1 MRKSYKQTSYTLLK
15 NGLVVDGTGQ
25 KGMTGNVLING
36 PNIEEISRQAIDVD
50 GEIID
55 CTGKVIAPGFI
66 DIHSHQDWFLPS
78 KEHNKFT
85 SPFTSQGITTFIGGN
100 CGFAPAGFK
109 KDSPHKGEI
118 EHTLFRFFR
127 AGLDKLPWDSIEE
140 YFKHLSREGIS
151 HNLSNFA
158 GYNTTRGSIKAL
170 KPDPMRA
177 DEMKDLLWL
186 LEEAMDQGAKGV
198 SLGLQYEP
206 GIFAT
211 TNELGEIA
219 RLVKRK
225 NKIITVHAKA
235 LSALS
240 GSYPLSL
247 NKSHNLQAI
256 QDMIDLARDTGVRL
270 QFSHLI
276 FVGTRTWGT
285 HEKALELFDRAMLE
299 GIDIKFDTYAHHGG
313 ASLLYVV
320 LPEWFIVR
328 APEVYNNSLALRR
341 LRFEMM
347 FAQRLLG
354 FGYGEMQVTYANHPE
369 LNEYNGMFLSDIA
382 SKRGLSPFENFID
395 FIKRGNRGVKVLM
408 HKHSNQKI
416 IEALMKHPASLFMTD
431 AWSEPE
437 GQQNPGAFGTFPRFL
452 QLARDKKLLSLEE
465 TIHKMT
471 GACASRV
478 GIKDRGTLKEG
489 LAADITVF
497 DWNTIRDNTTVEQPA
512 EPPTGIEFVFINGAQ
527 VLGNGK
533 ADGSLRPGVIL
544 I

>member
-1 MRKSYKQTSYTLLK
+1 MRESCRQASYTLLK
-15 NGLVVDGTGQ
+15 NGFIVDGTGQ
-25 KGMTGNVLING
+25 KGMTGNVLIDG
-36 PNIEEISRQAIDVD
+36 QKIKKISREAIDVD
-50 GEIID
+50 GDIID

-127 AGLDKLPWDSIEE
+127 AGFDKLPWDSIEE
-140 YFKHLSREGIS
+140 YFKHLSNEGIS
-151 HNLSNFA
+151 HNLANLA
-158 GYNTTRGSIKAL
+158 GYNITRGSIRGL
-170 KPDPMRA
+170 KPDPMGI

-211 TNELGEIA
+211 TNELKEIA

-235 LSALS
+235 LSVLS

-276 FVGTRTWGT
+276 FVGTKTWGT
-285 HEKALELFDRAMLE
+285 YEKALELFDKAMLE
-299 GIDIKFDTYAHHGG
+299 GIDIKFDTYAHNGG
-313 ASLLYVV
+313 ASLLYVI
-320 LPEWFIVR
+320 LPEWFV
-328 APEVYNNSLALRR
+328 AKVPEVCNNSLALRR
-341 LRFEMM
+341 LKFEMM
-347 FAQRLLG
+347 FAQRLVG
-354 FGYGEMQVTYANHPE
+354 FGYEDIQIVYANHPE

-395 FIKRGNRGVKVLM
+395 FIKKGNRGVKILM
-408 HKHSNQKI
+408 YKYSNQKI
-416 IEALMKHPASLFMTD
+416 IEALMKCDESLFMTD
-431 AWSEPE
+431 AFLEPE

-471 GACASRV
+471 GACASRF

-497 DWNTIRDNTTVEQPA
+497 DWNTVKDNTTVEQPTK
-512 EPPTGIEFVFINGAQ
+512 PPTGIEFVFINGTQ
-527 VLGNGK
+527 VLKDGK
-533 ADGSLRPGVIL
+533 ANGALRPGVIL
-544 I
+544 T

>member
-1 MRKSYKQTSYTLLK
+1 MQKSCNQASYTLLK

-25 KGMTGNVLING
+25 KGATGNVLING
-36 PNIEEISRQAIDVD
+36 PNIEKISQEAIDVD
-50 GEIID
+50 GQIID

-85 SPFTSQGITTFIGGN
+85 APFTSQGVTTFIGGN

-109 KDSPHKGEI
+109 KNSPHKSEI
-118 EHTLFRFFR
+118 EYTLFRFFR

-140 YFKHLSREGIS
+140 YFKYLSHTGIS
-151 HNLSNFA
+151 HNLAILA
-158 GYNTTRGSIKAL
+158 GYNITRGSIRAFES
-170 KPDPMRA
+170 DMEA
-177 DEMKDLLWL
+177 DEMKDMLWL

-198 SLGLQYEP
+198 SLGLGYEP

-211 TNELGEIA
+211 MNELKEIA

-247 NKSHNLQAI
+247 NKPHNLQAI

-276 FVGTRTWGT
+276 FVGTKTWET
-285 HEKALELFDRAMLE
+285 YEKALELFGRAILK
-299 GIDIKFDTYAHHGG
+299 GIDIRFDTYAHHGG
-313 ASLLYVV
+313 ASLLYVI
-320 LPEWFIVR
+320 LPEWFIAK
-328 APEVYNNSLALRR
+328 APEVYNSDLSLRR
-341 LRFEMM
+341 LKFEMM

-354 FGYGEMQVTYANHPE
+354 FGYGDIQVVYANHPE
-369 LNEYNGMFLSDIA
+369 LNEYNGMLLSDIA

-395 FIKRGNRGVKVLM
+395 FIKKGKRGVKVLI
-408 HKHSNQKI
+408 HKYSNQKI

-431 AWSEPE
+431 AWLEPE

-465 TIHKMT
+465 AIHKMT
-471 GACASRV
+471 GACASRFS
-478 GIKDRGTLKEG
+478 IKDRGTLKEG
-489 LAADITVF
+489 MAADITVF
-497 DWNTIRDNTTVEQPA
+497 DWNTVRDNTTAEQPA
-512 EPPTGIEFVFINGAQ
+512 QPPTGIEFVFINGTQ
-527 VLGNGK
+527 VLGDGK
-533 ADGSLRPGVIL
+533 IDDTPPPGVIL
-544 I
+544 T